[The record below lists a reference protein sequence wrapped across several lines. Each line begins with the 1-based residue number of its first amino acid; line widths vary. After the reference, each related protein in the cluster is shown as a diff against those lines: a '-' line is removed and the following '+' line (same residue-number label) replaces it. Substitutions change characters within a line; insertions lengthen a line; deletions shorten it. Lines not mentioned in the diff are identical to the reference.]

1 MRRPSIVLVGL
12 LLAAPLAACGEDD
25 APERPRETADNPAK
39 PPRGWRTVENE
50 AAGFTIAVP
59 RSWSAA
65 TKRGATLIRS
75 EDELVAVTIAAD
87 RSDKGKDTQP
97 AAYARDVI
105 AALPGFEG
113 NVTVRDATIARSP
126 YETAIAEGSGTVK
139 TSGVAQRIEVAV
151 FHRPRQVTYSAVIF
165 RNARARPV
173 PGRATVARMLRSF
186 RAQPPAEG

>member
-1 MRRPSIVLVGL
+1 MPAPRLSLLAL
-12 LLAAPLAACGEDD
+12 LLSVALVACGEDD
-25 APERPRETADNPAK
+25 APERMAEKADKPVK
-39 PPRGWRTVENE
+39 PPSGWRTVENE

-59 RSWSAA
+59 RTWPAA

-75 EDELVAVTIAAD
+75 RDELVAITLAAD
-87 RSDKGKDTQP
+87 RSRAGRDTEP
-97 AAYARDVI
+97 AGYARDVI

-113 NVTVRDATIARSP
+113 NVTVKDASVAGSP

-151 FHRPRQVTYSAVIF
+151 FHRPRQVSYTAVIF

-173 PGRATVARMLRSF
+173 PERAAVARILRTF
-186 RAQPPAEG
+186 RAQPPAGS